1 MGCFGQ
7 FAVSA
12 LPIRA
17 RTPCVGSMFGNCHM
31 AYQGAHHE
39 LRRLIALCRH
49 AHNCLVQAR
58 VTALYRQYAYIHFF
72 ATQTLMD
79 KCAIH
84 CLNKAP
90 IKSEHL
96 RLCIPQHNTEQHQ
109 GIVRRCFVSGCA
121 SFHRAA
127 CQLPNAVL
135 SKDLELGSAEILE
148 SSSDASSPGHG
159 AAII

>member
-1 MGCFGQ
+1 M
-7 FAVSA
+7 
-12 LPIRA
+12 
-17 RTPCVGSMFGNCHM
+17 
-31 AYQGAHHE
+31 
-39 LRRLIALCRH
+39 CRH

-58 VTALYRQYAYIHFF
+58 VTALYRQYAYIHFLQRRQEVILTASRGRHSRRVF
-72 ATQTLMD
+72 LSEGRRGGHRYLFEAANGTLKEKEKSMD

-96 RLCIPQHNTEQHQ
+96 RLCIRQHNTEQHQ

-135 SKDLELGSAEILE
+135 SKDLELGSAEISCMNTRDRQLTF
-148 SSSDASSPGHG
+148 S
-159 AAII
+159 